1 MIVIG
6 GGPVVTRERLHDLI
20 DALADDDVPAV
31 ARILAAL
38 TGVAAVAPFYT
49 LETAP
54 LDDEPESEAERAAV
68 AEALTDLA
76 AGRVVTQA
84 ELERRYGLR

>member
-1 MIVIG
+1 MIVRG
-6 GGPVVTRERLHDLI
+6 GEPVVTKERLHDLI

-38 TGVAAVAPFYT
+38 TGVAVVEPFYT

-54 LDDEPESEAERAAV
+54 LDDEPESEAERVAV
-68 AEALTDLA
+68 AEALEASARGEVYT
-76 AGRVVTQA
+76 TA
-84 ELERRYGLR
+84 EVRRRLGL

>member
-1 MIVIG
+1 MRG
-6 GGPVVTRERLHDLI
+6 GQPVVTKERLHDLI

-38 TGVAAVAPFYT
+38 TGVAAVEPFYT

-54 LDDEPESEAERAAV
+54 LDDEPESDEERAAV
-68 AEALTDLA
+68 AEARA
-76 AGRVVTQA
+76 EVERGEGRRIPATEIYREFGV
-84 ELERRYGLR
+84 